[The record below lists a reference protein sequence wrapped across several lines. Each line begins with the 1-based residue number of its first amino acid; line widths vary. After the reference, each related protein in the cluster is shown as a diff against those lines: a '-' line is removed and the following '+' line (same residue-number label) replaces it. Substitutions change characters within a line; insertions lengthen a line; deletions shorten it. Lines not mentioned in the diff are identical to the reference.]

1 MEPEVQETPTFS
13 RSELESAFDVS
24 RSTGWMV
31 VPSMPN
37 SPRGY
42 ELWPSDGARV
52 PSWPRGVSI
61 ALALSEDR

>member
-1 MEPEVQETPTFS
+1 VEPQIPSKEAVA